1 MTTHLVFKRHA
12 ARISRWLH
20 IYGSMLSF
28 SVVLFFSVT
37 GITLNHPDWLAAAER
52 RAQQSGQ
59 MDLAWLAVPETPDAR
74 LRIVEHLRA
83 THAISGA
90 VSDFRMDEVEASI
103 SFKGPGYAADV
114 FIARA
119 TGRYELTETRLGLVA
134 VMNDLHKGRDSGG
147 VWKWLIDLSAA
158 LLIFVSLTGLVLLYF
173 LHKHRTA
180 GVVLIGV
187 GTVATWCVYA
197 ALVP

>member
-1 MTTHLVFKRHA
+1 MTTHLAFKRHA

-52 RAQQSGQ
+52 RTQQSGEV
-59 MDLAWLAVPETPDAR
+59 DTAWLAVPETPDAR
-74 LRIVEHLRA
+74 LRVVEHLRA
-83 THAISGA
+83 RHGITGA
-90 VSDFRMDEVEASI
+90 VSDFRMDDAEASI

-134 VMNDLHKGRDSGG
+134 VMNDLHKGRDSGLA
-147 VWKWLIDLSAA
+147 WTWLIDLSAA
-158 LLIFVSLTGLVLLYF
+158 LLVFVSLTGLVLLYF

-180 GVVLIGV
+180 GVVLIVV